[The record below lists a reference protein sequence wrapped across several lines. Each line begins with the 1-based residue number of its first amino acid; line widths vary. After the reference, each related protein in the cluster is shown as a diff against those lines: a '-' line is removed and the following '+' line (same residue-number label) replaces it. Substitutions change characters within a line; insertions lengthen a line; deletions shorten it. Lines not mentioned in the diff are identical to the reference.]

1 MKSFKRI
8 LRLSGFVL
16 LIVLASVGVGF
27 AGGVPIPSSNKK
39 EDTIEIAIEL
49 VESQEDETTL
59 HKLEIKE

>member
-39 EDTIEIAIEL
+39 EDTIEIT
-49 VESQEDETTL
+49 VEMVETQEDETTL
-59 HKLEIKE
+59 HDMEIKQ